1 MWSTWHVCWD
11 LGMAKA
17 QAMFSDYSLSLGVVI
32 LGSREVMTGCFNLFK
47 FERHLLLLP
56 KKDALER

>member
-1 MWSTWHVCWD
+1 
-11 LGMAKA
+11 MAKA
-17 QAMFSDYSLSLGVVI
+17 QVMFSDYSLSLGVVI